1 MNADDAYCIG
11 CGSHPR
17 EQALRGPRCN
27 DDYGCDVGCSWLR
40 LDRDAHL
47 GVCSECEH
55 RISAWDNG
63 KRGFFPE
70 AEANLLR

>member
-11 CGSHPR
+11 CG
-17 EQALRGPRCN
+17 CN
-27 DDYGCDVGCSWLR
+27 DLNSCTGGCSWVR
-40 LDRDAHL
+40 LDRNAHL

-55 RISAWDNG
+55 MVSDWDKG
-63 KRGFFPE
+63 KRGFSPE